1 MFEELFLLTLF
12 YVLMGSQKSDRSPCS
27 QFHLVLRPYNVRPCG
42 KQMNLLPLQISGS
55 FNQRNETFPFLS
67 FFFLSFFFGGW
78 GGWGE
83 VLMDMQA

>member
-55 FNQRNETFPFLS
+55 FNLRNETFPFFS
-67 FFFLSFFFGGW
+67 FFFFLFFFGG
-78 GGWGE
+78 GE
-83 VLMDMQA
+83 VGGRFLVQA